1 MTFPFY
7 FIKTYIKFA
16 EFLIIKSMTEFH
28 LNSLHGIQR
37 TLINEN
43 TRKSKALDST
53 NFLADLQRLSL
64 ASQQAKILIKQINDF
79 DESLDSDQE
88 VGVRLVYFGQSI
100 TFHVS
105 NIGYFNPSLIVFL
118 GLTEE
123 GKPIQLIQHVSQ
135 ISFLLMALPKL
146 NPEKPK
152 KRIGFIQE
160 SN

>member
-1 MTFPFY
+1 
-7 FIKTYIKFA
+7 
-16 EFLIIKSMTEFH
+16 MTE
-28 LNSLHGIQR
+28 LNSNSFYELQR
-37 TLINEN
+37 SLINEN
-43 TRKSKALDST
+43 TRKSKAIDST

-79 DESLDSDQE
+79 DESLNSGQE
-88 VGVRLVYFGQSI
+88 VGVRLVSFGQSI

-160 SN
+160 NN